1 MSIFYSPSNE
11 GFYDTSVIKYPSLP
25 RDCIEIT
32 REEHSLFLHEMNANN
47 KKLVRKDD
55 VLVLEDRPEII
66 TWEMI
71 RNTRNRLLNDSDYT
85 QVPDFPGDK
94 DAWAAYRQELR
105 EVTNTF
111 SSPELVE
118 WPVKP
123 NN

>member
-1 MSIFYSPSNE
+1 MSIFYSPSKE

-25 RDCIEIT
+25 SDCIEIT
-32 REEHSLFLHEMNANN
+32 PEEHSLFLHEMNANN
-47 KKLVRKDD
+47 KKLVLNDD
-55 VLVLEDRPEII
+55 ILELEDRPEII